1 MDDVKSKQ
9 DVIEIKSE
17 PQMKAETPEK
27 NTDEVRTEVV
37 EDSEIPQKAEGI
49 EAKEEQQN
57 GEAVKKE
64 SQKEERADKSD
75 KGKDTVQ
82 NSKTQQNNIKK

>member
-1 MDDVKSKQ
+1 MSKQ

-37 EDSEIPQKAEGI
+37 EGSEIPQKAEGI

-64 SQKEERADKSD
+64 SQKEEGADKSD

-82 NSKTQQNNIKK
+82 NSETQQNNIKK